1 MKQKKAF
8 TLIELTLVV
17 FIIGLIAG
25 VAAISFRNIR
35 EKSRDSQRVSDV
47 GQIQNALEMYY
58 RDESAYPATISFG
71 QTFVGSSSSSTY
83 LTLVPQNPRPRN
95 DGTCTDNEYT
105 YAVSGNQLSYALDF
119 CISNPAG
126 SLNAGR
132 HCATPKGINN
142 SVCQ

>member
-1 MKQKKAF
+1 MPQKKAF

-25 VAAISFRNIR
+25 VAAISFQNIR
-35 EKSRDSQRVSDV
+35 EKSRDSQRVSDA

-58 RDESAYPATISFG
+58 RDESTYPATINFG
-71 QTFVGSSSSSTY
+71 QIFIGSSSSSTY
-83 LTLVPQNPRPRN
+83 LALVPQNPRPRN

-105 YAVSGNQLSYALDF
+105 YTASANQLSYALDF
-119 CISNPAG
+119 CLANPAG
-126 SLNAGR
+126 SLTKGR

-142 SVCQ
+142 SACQ